1 MPLFTEYVLMS
12 RPSPALTHD
21 SVWQAIDALASQ
33 KGLSPSGL
41 ARLAGLDATS
51 FNKSKRFT
59 PEGRP
64 RWPSTESISKVLD
77 VTSTSLDEF
86 ADIVNRSSKPVP
98 SDSDDSALDAIP
110 VVGEIRDAAVSW
122 PGGQLGHEQFGIGSG
137 GATSW
142 ARIALTVADAS
153 LEPVYSQGNTLIVSM
168 REPLRAGDR
177 VIVKPTGMQP
187 LPRLLMREGPRRIE
201 LAAFHP
207 EQDGMKLQRRAIDWM
222 ARIIWVRQ

>member
-1 MPLFTEYVLMS
+1 MS
-12 RPSPALTHD
+12 RSAPALTHD
-21 SVWQAIDALASQ
+21 WIWQAIDALASQ

-77 VTSTSLDEF
+77 VTGTTLDEF
-86 ADIVNRSSKPVP
+86 ADIVNKSPKLAPSGTDDVGLDDVP
-98 SDSDDSALDAIP
+98 IL
-110 VVGEIRDAAVSW
+110 GEIRDAAVTW
-122 PGGQLGHEQFGIGSG
+122 PGGHVGHEGLGKAAG
-137 GATSW
+137 MDAAL
-142 ARIALTVADAS
+142 ARFALTVADAS
-153 LEPVYSQGNTLIVSM
+153 LEPVYSQGNTLIVSV

-177 VIVKPTGMQP
+177 VIVKPAGMQP
-187 LPRLLMREGPRRIE
+187 LPRLLTRESSRRIE

-207 EQDGMKLQRRAIDWM
+207 EQESLKLQRRAIDWM
-222 ARIIWVRQ
+222 ARIVWVRQ

>member
-1 MPLFTEYVLMS
+1 MS
-12 RPSPALTHD
+12 RSAPALTHD
-21 SVWQAIDALASQ
+21 WIWQAIDALASQ

-77 VTSTSLDEF
+77 VTGTTLDEF
-86 ADIVNRSSKPVP
+86 ADIVNKSSHPT
-98 SDSDDSALDAIP
+98 SGYADNMMLDEIP
-110 VVGEIRDAAVSW
+110 ILGEVRDATVAW
-122 PGGQLGHEQFGIGSG
+122 PGDQHAANGATADGQLARTQF
-137 GATSW
+137 
-142 ARIALTVADAS
+142 ALKVADAS
-153 LEPVYSQGNTLIVSM
+153 LEPVYSQGNTLIVSVS
-168 REPLRAGDR
+168 EPLRAGDR

-187 LPRLLMREGPRRIE
+187 LPRLLMRESPQRVE
-201 LAAFHP
+201 FATFHP
-207 EQDGMKLQRRAIDWM
+207 EQESLKLQRRAIDWM